1 MTEPIFDNNSNEQD
15 GNEETARSEL
25 NNIFWWATNEKS
37 EWGIVGEHLK
47 NPFPENVMEI
57 ENDSDAKESEIMEIN
72 NNDENDDD
80 SKNNR

>member
-1 MTEPIFDNNSNEQD
+1 MRNQ
-15 GNEETARSEL
+15 NEERADGI
-25 NNIFWWATNEKS
+25 NFIGNPEKP
-37 EWGIVGEHLK
+37 ERLEIVGEHLK